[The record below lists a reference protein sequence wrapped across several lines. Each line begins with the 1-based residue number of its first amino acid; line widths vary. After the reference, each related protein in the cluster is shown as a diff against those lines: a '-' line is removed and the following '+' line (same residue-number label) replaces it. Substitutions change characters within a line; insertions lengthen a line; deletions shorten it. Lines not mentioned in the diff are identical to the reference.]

1 MNFYIICNTYIKL
14 NGYLSRL
21 HNAVV
26 ARSRLLGTV
35 VSLIGATSNTTCGTI
50 NSVNSNGKSVSDQ
63 TYTISCPATT
73 EKTTAVLLSD
83 NVMEET
89 SDKGSNRVVMN
100 IAEVMIYKVSCKFC
114 NLT

>member
-1 MNFYIICNTYIKL
+1 MNFYIICNTYIK

-50 NSVNSNGKSVSDQ
+50 NSVNSNGESVSDQ
-63 TYTISCPATT
+63 TYTVPCPAPT
-73 EKTTAVLLSD
+73 EKTNAVLLTD
-83 NVMEET
+83 NLMEET
-89 SDKGSNRVVMN
+89 SDKGKNHLIMN
-100 IAEVMIYKVSCKFC
+100 MADVTIYKVPCKFC
-114 NLT
+114 T

>member
-35 VSLIGATSNTTCGTI
+35 VSLIGATGTTKCGTI
-50 NSVNSNGKSVSDQ
+50 SSVNTKNFMSVSYQ
-63 TYTISCPATT
+63 TYTVSCPATT
-73 EKTTAVLLSD
+73 EKTNTVLLSD

-89 SDKGSNRVVMN
+89 EDKTHNKLYMN
-100 IAEVMIYKVSCKFC
+100 IAEVMIYKALCK
-114 NLT
+114 